1 MNNDESTSNPEPN
14 ETLFESQ
21 EVCSRITKTFLLNI
35 AFLALGVCEA
45 IRGPTLLDLQDL
57 YKTNLETISFLFL
70 IECIG
75 SLLASFLIGVFMTG
89 FPHLNNL
96 FVFIGLVSLGL
107 VTALVPFAGDLQNL
121 FVLLFFVGFLIAAVH
136 TGGNVL
142 CLDIW
147 SGFDSG
153 PHIHSIHFCYSFGA
167 FFAPILASPFLS
179 KRIET
184 NEPPP
189 SGHLDHL
196 LRAFHPHLITTT
208 EITKLYPLLGIGTVL
223 VSFGFL
229 HFGIQDIKRKKSIS
243 ITQDDSQ
250 TNISQYEKPAEQKS
264 TPFWTK
270 LLVGIFSLFLFLYV
284 GMEYCFGTYL
294 TAFAYESKQNLTRV
308 QGANLT
314 AIFWGAFSFMR
325 FLAIFAAFYI
335 SPLVVLAFS
344 FVICFFGSFAL
355 ILIAEQSY
363 EALAIGTGVLG
374 FGMGTI
380 FATGLS
386 WLEKYIDINNG
397 AGTMLVVAGT
407 LGPDMF
413 PVLIG
418 QFLEKSPMVLIYTQ
432 FGVIVACI
440 ILFICA
446 FFIAKKLT

>member
-1 MNNDESTSNPEPN
+1 MMLVSLRDGTHRENKPILDNGDENNSSPTVDQ
-14 ETLFESQ
+14 TLFDSQ
-21 EVCSRITKTFLLNI
+21 DVCVRITKTFLLNI

-75 SLLASFLIGVFMTG
+75 SLLASFL
-89 FPHLNNL
+89 
-96 FVFIGLVSLGL
+96 S
-107 VTALVPFAGDLQNL
+107 
-121 FVLLFFVGFLIAAVH
+121 
-136 TGGNVL
+136 GNVL

-179 KRIET
+179 KRIQTDEL
-184 NEPPP
+184 PP
-189 SGHLDHL
+189 SGHFDHL
-196 LRAFHPHLITTT
+196 LRQFHPHLITTT
-208 EITKLYPLLGIGTVL
+208 EITKLYPIIGIGTFL

-229 HFGIQDIKRKKSIS
+229 HYGIEDLKRRKSVLK
-243 ITQDDSQ
+243 TATDLDS
-250 TNISQYEKPAEQKS
+250 NSDEYEKPQEQKA
-264 TPFWTK
+264 TPFLTQ
-270 LLVGIFSLFLFLYV
+270 LLVALFSLFLFLYV

-294 TAFAYESKQNLTRV
+294 TTFAYESRLNLTRI

-344 FVICFFGSFAL
+344 FVICFFGTFTL
-355 ILIAEQSY
+355 IFIAEQSY
-363 EALAIGTGVLG
+363 EALALGTGVLG

-386 WLEKYIDINNG
+386 WLEKYININNG
-397 AGTMLVVAGT
+397 AGTILVVAGT

-413 PVLIG
+413 PVLLG

-440 ILFICA
+440 ILFIGSYC
-446 FFIAKKLT
+446 ITKRLK

>member
-1 MNNDESTSNPEPN
+1 M
-14 ETLFESQ
+14 
-21 EVCSRITKTFLLNI
+21 
-35 AFLALGVCEA
+35 
-45 IRGPTLLDLQDL
+45 
-57 YKTNLETISFLFL
+57 
-70 IECIG
+70 
-75 SLLASFLIGVFMTG
+75 
-89 FPHLNNL
+89 
-96 FVFIGLVSLGL
+96 
-107 VTALVPFAGDLQNL
+107 
-121 FVLLFFVGFLIAAVH
+121 
-136 TGGNVL
+136 
-142 CLDIW
+142 
-147 SGFDSG
+147 
-153 PHIHSIHFCYSFGA
+153 
-167 FFAPILASPFLS
+167 
-179 KRIET
+179 
-184 NEPPP
+184 
-189 SGHLDHL
+189 
-196 LRAFHPHLITTT
+196 
-208 EITKLYPLLGIGTVL
+208 GIGTVL

>member
-1 MNNDESTSNPEPN
+1 MHW
-14 ETLFESQ
+14 LFIGLILEY
-21 EVCSRITKTFLLNI
+21 
-35 AFLALGVCEA
+35 ALMDWQRA
-45 IRGPTLLDLQDL
+45 IQVGL
-57 YKTNLETISFLFL
+57 
-70 IECIG
+70 
-75 SLLASFLIGVFMTG
+75 FMTNY
-89 FPHLNNL
+89 PHLNNL
-96 FVFIGLVSLGL
+96 FVFGGLVSLGL
-107 VTALVPFAGDLQNL
+107 VTALVPFAGDLPNL
-121 FVLLFFVGFLIAAVH
+121 FILLFFVGFLIAAVH

-179 KRIET
+179 KRIQTDEL
-184 NEPPP
+184 PP
-189 SGHLDHL
+189 SGHFDHL
-196 LRAFHPHLITTT
+196 LRQFHPHLITTT
-208 EITKLYPLLGIGTVL
+208 EITKLYPIIGIGTFL

-229 HFGIQDIKRKKSIS
+229 HYGIEDLKRRKSVLK
-243 ITQDDSQ
+243 TATDLDS
-250 TNISQYEKPAEQKS
+250 NSDEYEKPQEQKA
-264 TPFWTK
+264 TPFLTQ
-270 LLVGIFSLFLFLYV
+270 LLVALFSLFLFLYV

-294 TAFAYESKQNLTRV
+294 TTFAYESRLNLTRI

-344 FVICFFGSFAL
+344 FVICFFGTFTL
-355 ILIAEQSY
+355 IFIAEQSY
-363 EALAIGTGVLG
+363 EALALGTGVLG

-386 WLEKYIDINNG
+386 WLEKYININNG
-397 AGTMLVVAGT
+397 AGTILVVAGT

-413 PVLIG
+413 PVLLG

-440 ILFICA
+440 ILFIGSYC
-446 FFIAKKLT
+446 ITKRLK